1 MSSGPSLFKRWGLQL
16 GVSAGPLSRKQ
27 RLTSQGKREA
37 AGLSKGELKRRDS
50 LDCWQHFEWKQ
61 EELSAPLS
69 SQTDWEDCS
78 CMQGLRG
85 QPKGTQPPPPHLT
98 LQLLPAEDLKF
109 QRSPCKLSPTS
120 SSSSSGGVGG
130 C

>member
-1 MSSGPSLFKRWGLQL
+1 MFKRWGLQL

-37 AGLSKGELKRRDS
+37 AGLSKGELKKRTA
-50 LDCWQHFEWKQ
+50 WTVG
-61 EELSAPLS
+61 S

-85 QPKGTQPPPPHLT
+85 QPKGTQAPPHTHLT

-120 SSSSSGGVGG
+120 SSSRLRRGGGMLRSGPVWTIVKT
-130 C
+130 